1 MPGRHMRSI
10 PPAYCQQCKI
20 GTGKNEYPKKPAG
33 QKDNIILQNA
43 LQEVVSP
50 VHDKHTTSPIS
61 KEANKFI
68 RKLDKKP
75 GDLAVVSDFVKR
87 NTEKRLPI
95 GKSSDLYVRICD
107 LSGTIYMGQT
117 FMLESWIELYLP
129 KPTQMKVLGTLESS
143 DGMPPFPQWIVL
155 VGEDKCVYAYGDEE
169 ILLFANSVKQLVE
182 EGIQKTGISYKYPD
196 DISDEDEEVL
206 QQDEEIQKI
215 REETKAFVNK
225 SADDFEDFLNF
236 LDS

>member
-1 MPGRHMRSI
+1 MRTMVPNPNQTRQI
-10 PPAYCQQCKI
+10 QVRR
-20 GTGKNEYPKKPAG
+20 NEYPKKPAG
-33 QKDNIILQNA
+33 QKDILQRT
-43 LQEVVSP
+43 LFQEDVTP
-50 VHDKHTTSPIS
+50 KHEKHTTTRLS
-61 KEANKFI
+61 KETKEFI
-68 RKLDKKP
+68 CNLDNKP

-129 KPTQMKVLGTLESS
+129 KPTQMEVLGTLESS

-169 ILLFANSVKQLVE
+169 ILLFANSVRQLVE
-182 EGIQKTGISYKYPD
+182 EGIQKTGISYKYPE
-196 DISDEDEEVL
+196 DISDEVL
-206 QQDEEIQKI
+206 
-215 REETKAFVNK
+215 NG
-225 SADDFEDFLNF
+225 
-236 LDS
+236 

>member
-1 MPGRHMRSI
+1 M
-10 PPAYCQQCKI
+10 
-20 GTGKNEYPKKPAG
+20 
-33 QKDNIILQNA
+33 QNP
-43 LQEVVSP
+43 LPEVMSP
-50 VHDKHTTSPIS
+50 EHDKRTTTPMS
-61 KEANKFI
+61 KEANRFI
-68 RKLDKKP
+68 RELDKKP

-95 GKSSDLYVRICD
+95 GKSSNMYVRICD
-107 LSGTIYMGQT
+107 LSGTIYMGET

-129 KPTQMKVLGTLESS
+129 KPTQMEVLGTLESS
-143 DGMPPFPQWIVL
+143 DGMLPFPQWIVL
-155 VGEDKCVYAYGDEE
+155 VGEDQCVYAYGDEE
-169 ILLFANSVKQLVE
+169 ILLFAYSVTQLVE

-215 REETKAFVNK
+215 REETKEFVNK
-225 SADDFEDFLNF
+225 SGDDLQDFLNF